1 MRVAFEQT
9 PELSLWRI
17 ESPPPAYSEK
27 KTRQGGFSIEKMAYL
42 AFYLKLRPEIT
53 GEPLD
58 FTVVPAEDVPDELKT
73 ILEAN
78 KESEMMISYRIGDY
92 LYIIRGYGKQ
102 ETGGCSIAVDQLILA
117 EDGIHFSST
126 LMGPDAGE
134 EIPKEPSCPYV
145 VVKLPWL
152 EQEVFFD

>member
-1 MRVAFEQT
+1 MKKWLTWLFT
-9 PELSLWRI
+9 LSLGLTLLL
-17 ESPPPAYSEK
+17 AGCTLTEK
-27 KTRQGGFSIEKMAYL
+27 K
-42 AFYLKLRPEIT
+42 EIT

-134 EIPKEPSCPYV
+134 EIPKEPSCPDV

>member
-1 MRVAFEQT
+1 MKKWLTWLFT
-9 PELSLWRI
+9 LSLGLTLLL
-17 ESPPPAYSEK
+17 AGCTLTEK
-27 KTRQGGFSIEKMAYL
+27 K
-42 AFYLKLRPEIT
+42 EIT

-92 LYIIRGYGKQ
+92 LYIIRGYGSRRPGLQ
-102 ETGGCSIAVDQLILA
+102 HQPWISCPCGGRH
-117 EDGIHFSST
+117 HFSST

>member
-1 MRVAFEQT
+1 MKKWLTWLFT
-9 PELSLWRI
+9 LSLGLTLLL
-17 ESPPPAYSEK
+17 AGCTLTEK
-27 KTRQGGFSIEKMAYL
+27 K
-42 AFYLKLRPEIT
+42 EIT

-117 EDGIHFSST
+117 EDGIHFFFHPRRDRMREKRYRKNPPVLMWWSNFPGLNRKCFST
-126 LMGPDAGE
+126 
-134 EIPKEPSCPYV
+134 
-145 VVKLPWL
+145 
-152 EQEVFFD
+152 EVIGKTFFA

>member
-1 MRVAFEQT
+1 MKKWLTWLFT
-9 PELSLWRI
+9 LSLGLTLLL
-17 ESPPPAYSEK
+17 AGCTLTEK
-27 KTRQGGFSIEKMAYL
+27 K
-42 AFYLKLRPEIT
+42 EIT

-117 EDGIHFSST
+117 EDGIHFSFHPHGTGCGRRDPERT
-126 LMGPDAGE
+126 LLSLCGGQTSLA
-134 EIPKEPSCPYV
+134 
-145 VVKLPWL
+145 
-152 EQEVFFD
+152 

>member
-1 MRVAFEQT
+1 MKKWLTWLFT
-9 PELSLWRI
+9 LSLGLTLLL
-17 ESPPPAYSEK
+17 AGCTLTEK
-27 KTRQGGFSIEKMAYL
+27 K
-42 AFYLKLRPEIT
+42 EIT

-102 ETGGCSIAVDQLILA
+102 ETGGLQHRRGSADPCGGRHSFFFHPHGTGCGRRDPERTLLSLCGGQTSLA
-117 EDGIHFSST
+117 
-126 LMGPDAGE
+126 
-134 EIPKEPSCPYV
+134 
-145 VVKLPWL
+145 
-152 EQEVFFD
+152 

>member
-1 MRVAFEQT
+1 MKKWLTWLFT
-9 PELSLWRI
+9 LSLGLTLLL
-17 ESPPPAYSEK
+17 AGCTLTEK
-27 KTRQGGFSIEKMAYL
+27 K
-42 AFYLKLRPEIT
+42 EIT

-92 LYIIRGYGKQ
+92 LYIIRGYREAGDR
-102 ETGGCSIAVDQLILA
+102 GLRIAVDQLHPC
-117 EDGIHFSST
+117 GGRHSFSST